1 MQAALPAKAGSKPH
15 KIKHPLGSRVPLY
28 IMLAPFMILFFL
40 FTILPILTSL
50 VLSFFNYDMVSA
62 PSFVWIENFKRM
74 FLEDSVFLISVRNTL
89 YISVIAGPIGFV
101 LAFILAW
108 IINEFNPHV
117 RGLLAF
123 LFYSPAL
130 AGNVYFLWSILFSG
144 DSYGYVNSMLMSMG
158 FISYP
163 IQWLKEPAYAMTI
176 VIIVQLWMGMGVSFL
191 ANIAGLQNVNTEL
204 YEAGVID
211 GITNRWQEMWYITLP
226 SMKNIL
232 LFGCVMQIQSVFSIS
247 QVATT
252 LTGWPST
259 NYSTETIVTHL
270 TDVGTVRFEMGYAA
284 AISVFLVALMA
295 VTRVLVGK
303 LLDMAGR

>member
-1 MQAALPAKAGSKPH
+1 MQAVLPVKTTSRPNRIRH
-15 KIKHPLGSRVPLY
+15 SFRSRVPLY
-28 IMLAPFMILFFL
+28 IMLAPFLILFFL
-40 FTILPILTSL
+40 FTVLPILTS
-50 VLSFFNYDMVSA
+50 VILSFFNYDMVTT
-62 PSFVWIENFKRM
+62 PSFVWVENFKRM

-89 YISVIAGPIGFV
+89 FISVIAGPIGFA

-130 AGNVYFLWSILFSG
+130 AGNVYFIWSILFSG
-144 DSYGYVNSMLMSMG
+144 DSYGYVNSLLMSMG

-176 VIIVQLWMGMGVSFL
+176 VIIVQLWLSMGVSFL

-211 GITNRWQEMWYITLP
+211 GVTNRWQEMWYITLP

-232 LFGCVMQIQSVFSIS
+232 LFGCVMQIQSTFSVS
-247 QVATT
+247 YVATT

-259 NYSTETIVTHL
+259 NYCTETIVTHL

-284 AISVFLVALMA
+284 AISTVLFLMMLFARYLI
-295 VTRVLVGK
+295 GK
-303 LLDMAGR
+303 ILNLLGK